1 MPTNVD
7 RNGRLRLS
15 VDPVR
20 GASECSSTLAAP
32 NRQRWIILALLFSI
46 TAINFIDRQTLS
58 ILAPKLKESFHFN
71 STEYGRIVACFQ
83 FGMMTAE
90 FPMGILMDR
99 LGARFGF
106 SFAVL
111 WWSIATSLHA
121 LGRSVWTFGIL
132 RFWMGTGEAANFS
145 GAMKVVTRWFP
156 DREKTLAVGVFNGG
170 TMIGSIVAPPLIV
183 ALNQWFG
190 WRTAFVVPAFFGVIW
205 VLCWR
210 RTYRMPAGEE
220 RSLPGESERPDIG
233 SLDLLRY
240 RQTWALMLCRF
251 LAGPVMQFY
260 WYWMPDYLYN
270 VRGMSLVAIGAFSWL
285 PYLLGDA
292 GSIGGGWAAG
302 RMLTGGF
309 TILNTRRIT
318 MLIGAVCC
326 LGSLAVVVAP
336 SAASAIAIIGV
347 VMFGHTFYSA
357 NFFAAISDL
366 FPAPAVG
373 RVTGL
378 TGVSGGLGGIL
389 FPLLT
394 GYLVDHYS
402 YFPAFTIA
410 AVLPLVGMFAL
421 FSLAPGLKRVA
432 ISPAPIPTASAA
444 L

>member
-1 MPTNVD
+1 MDERAVARLQQFHIGMLDCEYAMPSAPATN
-7 RNGRLRLS
+7 RM
-15 VDPVR
+15 
-20 GASECSSTLAAP
+20 
-32 NRQRWIILALLFSI
+32 RWTILALLFSI
-46 TAINFIDRQTLS
+46 TVINFIDRQTLS
-58 ILAPKLKESFHFN
+58 ILAPKLKETFHFN

-83 FGMMTAE
+83 FGMMMSE

-99 LGARFGF
+99 LGTRFGF

-111 WWSIATSLHA
+111 WWSLATALHA
-121 LGRSVWTFGIL
+121 FGRSVWTFGIL
-132 RFWMGTGEAANFS
+132 RFWMGTGEAGNFS

-170 TMIGSIVAPPLIV
+170 SMIGSILAPPLIV

-190 WRTAFVVPAFFGVIW
+190 WRVAFIAPAFLGVVW

-210 RTYRMPAGEE
+210 RVYRMPAAEE
-220 RSLPGESERPDIG
+220 RILPGQTEGHAIANFE
-233 SLDLLRY
+233 LLRY

-251 LAGPVMQFY
+251 LAGPVIQFY

-270 VRGMSLVAIGAFSWL
+270 IRGMSLVAIGAFSWI

-302 RMLTGGF
+302 RLLAKGF
-309 TILNTRRIT
+309 SVSSTRRIT
-318 MLIGAVCC
+318 MLIGSVCC
-326 LGSLAVVVAP
+326 LGSLAVVATPSVAW
-336 SAASAIAIIGV
+336 AIALIGLV
-347 VMFGHTFYSA
+347 LFGHTLYFA
-357 NFFAAISDL
+357 NFFATISDL
-366 FPAPAVG
+366 FPSNAVG

-402 YFPAFTIA
+402 YVPAFTIA
-410 AVLPLVGMFAL
+410 ALLPLAGMFGL
-421 FSLAPGLKRVA
+421 FSLASKMRPVNITPSHKPL
-432 ISPAPIPTASAA
+432 A
-444 L
+444 LGE

>member
-1 MPTNVD
+1 MSVMEDIARD
-7 RNGRLRLS
+7 RR
-15 VDPVR
+15 
-20 GASECSSTLAAP
+20 
-32 NRQRWIILALLFSI
+32 RWAILGLLFSI
-46 TAINFIDRQTLS
+46 TVINFIDRQTLS
-58 ILAPKLKESFHFN
+58 VLAPKLKEHFQFN
-71 STEYGRIVACFQ
+71 STQYGRIVAAFQ

-90 FPMGILMDR
+90 FPMGIMMDR

-111 WWSIATSLHA
+111 WWSIATGLHA
-121 LGRSVWTFGIL
+121 IGRSVWTFGIL

-156 DREKTLAVGVFNGG
+156 NREKTLAVGVFNGG
-170 TMIGSIVAPPLIV
+170 TMIGSILAPPLIV
-183 ALNQWFG
+183 TLNQWFG
-190 WRTAFVVPAFFGVIW
+190 WRVAFVVPAFFGLVW

-210 RTYRMPAGEE
+210 RFYRISVEQE
-220 RSLPGESERPDIG
+220 RVLPGQGERPAVA
-233 SLDLLRY
+233 SLELLRY

-260 WYWMPDYLYN
+260 WYWMPDYLYT
-270 VRGMSLVAIGAFSWL
+270 VRGMSLVSIGAFSWV

-302 RMLTGGF
+302 RLLGRGF
-309 TILNTRRIT
+309 TTMRTRQTT
-318 MLIGAVCC
+318 MLLGAVCC
-326 LGSLAVVVAP
+326 FGSLAVVMVP
-336 SAASAIAIIGV
+336 GSASAIAIIGV

-357 NFFAAISDL
+357 NFFATISDL
-366 FPAPAVG
+366 FPAPAVA

-378 TGVSGGLGGIL
+378 TGASGGLSGIL

-394 GYLVDHYS
+394 GYLVDHFS

-410 AVLPLVGMFAL
+410 AILPIAGMGAL
-421 FSLAPGLKRVA
+421 FWLAPGLKGANIRPSAVPV
-432 ISPAPIPTASAA
+432 STAA

>member
-1 MPTNVD
+1 MIDYGVMEDIAPD
-7 RNGRLRLS
+7 RR
-15 VDPVR
+15 
-20 GASECSSTLAAP
+20 
-32 NRQRWIILALLFSI
+32 RWAILGLLFCI
-46 TAINFIDRQTLS
+46 TVINFIDRQTLS
-58 ILAPKLKESFHFN
+58 VLAPKLKEYFQFN
-71 STEYGRIVACFQ
+71 STQYGRIVAAFQ

-90 FPMGILMDR
+90 FPMGIMMDR

-111 WWSIATSLHA
+111 WWSMATGLHA
-121 LGRSVWTFGIL
+121 IGRSVWTFGIL

-145 GAMKVVTRWFP
+145 GAMKVVIRWFP
-156 DREKTLAVGVFNGG
+156 NREKTLAVGVFNGG
-170 TMIGSIVAPPLIV
+170 TMIGSILAPPFIV

-190 WRTAFVVPAFFGVIW
+190 WRVAFVVPAFLGLAW

-210 RTYRMPAGEE
+210 RFYGFSVEQE
-220 RSLPGESERPDIG
+220 RVLPGQGEPPAVA
-233 SLDLLRY
+233 SLELLRY
-240 RQTWALMLCRF
+240 RQSWALMLCRF

-270 VRGMSLVAIGAFSWL
+270 VRGMSLVSIGAFSWL
-285 PYLLGDA
+285 PYLLGDV

-302 RMLTGGF
+302 RLLGRGF
-309 TILNTRRIT
+309 TTLRTRQIT
-318 MLIGAVCC
+318 MLLGAVCC
-326 LGSLAVVVAP
+326 LGSLAVVTAP
-336 SAASAIAIIGV
+336 GSASAIAIIGV

-357 NFFAAISDL
+357 NFFAVISDL
-366 FPAPAVG
+366 FPAPAVA

-402 YFPAFTIA
+402 YFPAFAIA
-410 AVLPLVGMFAL
+410 AMLPIAGMGVLLW
-421 FSLAPGLKRVA
+421 LAPGLKA
-432 ISPAPIPTASAA
+432 AKISPMSVPIRSSA

>member
-1 MPTNVD
+1 MPAPS
-7 RNGRLRLS
+7 RLRW
-15 VDPVR
+15 
-20 GASECSSTLAAP
+20 T
-32 NRQRWIILALLFSI
+32 ILALLFSI
-46 TAINFIDRQTLS
+46 TVINFIDRQTLS
-58 ILAPKLKESFHFN
+58 ILAPKLKESFHFS

-83 FGMMTAE
+83 FGMMIAE

-111 WWSIATSLHA
+111 WWSLATGLHA
-121 LGRSVWTFGIL
+121 FGRSAWTFGIL
-132 RFWMGTGEAANFS
+132 RFWMGTGECGNFS
-145 GAMKVVTRWFP
+145 GGMKVVTRWFP
-156 DREKTLAVGVFNGG
+156 ESERTIAVGLFNGG
-170 TMIGSIVAPPLIV
+170 SMIGSILAPPLIV
-183 ALNQWFG
+183 TLNQWFG
-190 WRTAFVVPAFFGVIW
+190 WQTAFLVPSAFGVVW

-210 RTYRMPAGEE
+210 PIYRLRASEE
-220 RSLPGESERPDIG
+220 RSVPGSPAPPAVG
-233 SLDLLRY
+233 TLTLLRY

-302 RMLTGGF
+302 RLLSKGLTP
-309 TILNTRRIT
+309 NRTRRIT
-318 MLIGAVCC
+318 MTIGAICC
-326 LGSLAVVVAP
+326 LGSLAVVAAS
-336 SAASAIAIIGV
+336 SAAWAIAIIGV
-347 VMFGHTFYSA
+347 VLFGHTFYSA
-357 NFFAAISDL
+357 NMFASISDL

-402 YFPAFTIA
+402 YGPAFTIA
-410 AVLPLVGMFAL
+410 ALLPLAGMCVLFA
-421 FSLAPGLKRVA
+421 LAPGLTPVPR
-432 ISPAPIPTASAA
+432 T
-444 L
+444 

>member
-1 MPTNVD
+1 MAAVTGAP
-7 RNGRLRLS
+7 LS
-15 VDPVR
+15 
-20 GASECSSTLAAP
+20 ASTLAAP
-32 NRQRWIILALLFSI
+32 NRARWTILALLFSI
-46 TAINFIDRQTLS
+46 TVINFIDRQTLS
-58 ILAPKLKESFHFN
+58 ILAPKLKESFHFS

-99 LGARFGF
+99 LGARFGY

-111 WWSIATSLHA
+111 WWSIATGLHA
-121 LGRSVWTFGIL
+121 IGRSVWTFGIL

-145 GAMKVVTRWFP
+145 GAMKVVTRWFS
-156 DREKTLAVGVFNGG
+156 DRERTLAVGVFNGG
-170 TMIGSIVAPPLIV
+170 TMIGSILAPPLIV

-190 WRTAFVVPAFFGVIW
+190 WRAAFVVPAFFGAVW

-210 RTYRMPAGEE
+210 RIYRVTASEE
-220 RSLPGESERPDIG
+220 RAAPNASEPSVAG
-233 SLDLLRY
+233 SLELLRY
-240 RQTWALMLCRF
+240 RQAWALMLCRF

-270 VRGMSLVAIGAFSWL
+270 VRGLSLTAIGAFSWL
-285 PYLLGDA
+285 PYLLGDV

-302 RMLTGGF
+302 RLLARGVPTSAA
-309 TILNTRRIT
+309 RRIT
-318 MLIGAVCC
+318 MFIGAVFC
-326 LGSLAVVVAP
+326 LGSLAVVAAP
-336 SAASAIAIIGV
+336 GAASAIALIGV

-366 FPAPAVG
+366 FPVPAVG

-402 YFPAFTIA
+402 YVPAFAIA
-410 AVLPLVGMFAL
+410 AILPFAGMCAF
-421 FSLAPGLKRVA
+421 FWLAPGMKPVRA
-432 ISPAPIPTASAA
+432 AS
-444 L
+444 